1 MADLGFTPGDRIVI
15 TGAASGI
22 GRCAAVRAAELGLA
36 VEAWDLNLEGAESV
50 AAEINDAGGRA
61 LARGVDVG
69 DYPAIEQAMQAA
81 HAEGRVRY
89 LVNNAG
95 PPSYLDM
102 SFDEGVRL
110 VLGSVRTATDA
121 WLAGEPGGSSEPGAV
136 GAAMCAT
143 ASVAG
148 TMVGTGSNW
157 YSAAKAGI
165 TGYVRHLAAYRTA
178 EARYNAVAPGMV
190 GTPRLAGFTASD
202 LGQDILDRIPLG
214 RVAEP
219 DEIAWAVLFS
229 LSPLASY
236 LNGQVL
242 VVDGGWSITQ

>member
-1 MADLGFTPGDRIVI
+1 MTDLNFTAGDRIVV

-22 GRCAAVRAAELGLA
+22 GRCVATRAAELGLE
-36 VEAWDLNLEGAESV
+36 VEAWDLNLDGAEAV
-50 AAEINDAGGRA
+50 AEEINNSGGRA

-69 DYPAIEQAMQAA
+69 DYEAIEQAMQAA

-95 PPSYLDM
+95 PPSYLDL

-110 VLGSVRTATDA
+110 VLGSIRAATDA
-121 WLAGEPGGSSEPGAV
+121 WLAGEPGGSTEPGVV

-148 TMVGTGSNW
+148 TQVGTGSNW

-165 TGYVRHLAAYRTA
+165 AGYIRHLSAYRST
-178 EARYNAVAPGMV
+178 EARFNAVAPGMV

-229 LSPLASY
+229 LSPLATY
-236 LNGQVL
+236 LNGQLL
-242 VVDGGWSITQ
+242 VIDGGWSITQ